1 MSLKPPV
8 VILAD
13 GAFPTH
19 QRPLEV
25 LERAGTIICCDG
37 AANHFLERFRKP
49 DYVVGDMDSIDEE
62 ARTQFKDRMALFP
75 SEQSNDLEKALQ
87 FAAENGCKEATI
99 LGAVGKRDDH
109 TLGNLLM
116 LWTDFGMELM
126 ALTDSGQFS
135 VTRATG
141 TFCSFEGQEVAL
153 FPESPE
159 VRISTEGLAF
169 ALNQEALT
177 AHHKG
182 TSNRSLGKTF
192 SIRVTGGPVLVYQ
205 SYPPEG

>member
-1 MSLKPPV
+1 
-8 VILAD
+8 
-13 GAFPTH
+13 
-19 QRPLEV
+19 
-25 LERAGTIICCDG
+25 
-37 AANHFLERFRKP
+37 
-49 DYVVGDMDSIDEE
+49 MDSIDEE
-62 ARTQFKDRMALFP
+62 ARTLFEDRLALYP

-135 VTRATG
+135 VTHTTG

-153 FPESPE
+153 FPKSPE
-159 VRISTEGLAF
+159 VRITTEGLTYP
-169 ALNQEALT
+169 LDREALT

-192 SIRVTGGPVLVYQ
+192 KIQVAGGPVLVYQ
-205 SYPPEG
+205 SYPPEE